1 MSAKNDPYSDAE
13 HERVNQAIQK
23 AEALTSAE
31 IMPVV
36 ARCSGRY
43 DRPEDMVGLWFAALA
58 MVVVWWIYPIPTVD
72 SGNWEATAP
81 GWQLVAILFGTIVG
95 FVVGAIAGSK
105 IDWLRRLFTP
115 QVQMNEEVY
124 NKARQVF
131 FDSRIHHTEG
141 GTGVLLYVSLFER
154 KASVIADQSVIEK
167 LGQDRID
174 VLCVEFTERLHN
186 GTVVDALCETAVALG
201 ESLETALPR
210 AEDDVNELPDAM
222 VYID

>member
-1 MSAKNDPYSDAE
+1 VSAKNDPYSDAE

-23 AEALTSAE
+23 AESLTSAE

-72 SGNWEATAP
+72 SGNWEANAP
-81 GWQLVAILFGTIVG
+81 GWQLVAILFGAIVG
-95 FVVGAIAGSK
+95 FVIGAIVGSK
-105 IDWLRRLFTP
+105 VDWLRRLFTP

-124 NKARQVF
+124 SKARQVF

-174 VLCVEFTERLHN
+174 ALCAEFTDRLHN
-186 GTVVDALCETAVALG
+186 GTVINALCETAVALG
-201 ESLETALPR
+201 ESLETVLPR